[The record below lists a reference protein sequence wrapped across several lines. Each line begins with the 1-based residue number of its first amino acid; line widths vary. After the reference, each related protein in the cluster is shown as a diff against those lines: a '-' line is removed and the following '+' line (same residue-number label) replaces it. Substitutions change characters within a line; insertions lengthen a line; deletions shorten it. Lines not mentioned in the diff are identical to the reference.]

1 MTLVEIIEENNHA
14 TLKELT
20 ELLES
25 RTGIKVSISTMGR
38 ISNQLNYTFKK
49 KHSRAA
55 EKTSERVQKARV
67 DFWEKIRDIR
77 AEDLIFI
84 DESGVDIAM
93 VRL

>member
-1 MTLVEIIEENNHA
+1 MEIIEENNDA

-20 ELLES
+20 EMLELK
-25 RTGIKVSISTMGR
+25 TGIKVSISTRGR

-55 EKTSERVQKARV
+55 EKTSERVQKARGE
-67 DFWEKIRDIR
+67 FWEKIRDIR

-84 DESGVDIAM
+84 DESGVNLAM

>member
-1 MTLVEIIEENNHA
+1 
-14 TLKELT
+14 
-20 ELLES
+20 
-25 RTGIKVSISTMGR
+25 MGR

-49 KHSRAA
+49 KTLYAA

-67 DFWEKIRDIR
+67 EFWEKIRDIR

-84 DESGVDIAM
+84 DESGVNLAM